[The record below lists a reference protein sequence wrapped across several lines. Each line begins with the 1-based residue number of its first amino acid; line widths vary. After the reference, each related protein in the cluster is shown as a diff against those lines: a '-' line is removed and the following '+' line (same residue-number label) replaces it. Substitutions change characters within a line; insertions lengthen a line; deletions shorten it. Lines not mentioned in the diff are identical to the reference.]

1 MPRRKHDDI
10 IIRKTYPFTLDP
22 KAEGERIITGDANV
36 YGILDSVGDIVEPGA
51 FRNSLAA
58 DDVRHLLWQHD
69 TYEVIGDGVFAETD
83 TALRLVEGNLYEG
96 VQRAEEAYAICKQA
110 RRPLGLSIGFAITKD
125 GQYVDDENVR
135 HITDAKLY
143 EVSLVTFPANGES
156 MVDGVK
162 AIGFREALES
172 AEDERDL
179 WERRWQMNDAFM
191 AALKSVQTDDMLD
204 TPAKLQA
211 ADDIVSAYAEALA
224 GWAHEVVLVPVDTDY
239 LSDMLDIEAKAI
251 AEMFVGLTPDE
262 PASMP
267 TVEADEAARALQS
280 AMLAAAL
287 L

>member
-10 IIRKTYPFTLDP
+10 IIRKMYPFTLG
-22 KAEGERIITGDANV
+22 KAEGERVITGDANV

-51 FRNSLAA
+51 FKNSLAA

-125 GQYVDDENVR
+125 GQYTDDEGVR

-143 EVSLVTFPANGES
+143 EVSLVTFPANSES

-162 AIGFREALES
+162 AV
-172 AEDERDL
+172 AEDYRSVAETIMDADL
-179 WERRWQMNDAFM
+179 SLLDEEDLDELVTATAYLADA
-191 AALKSVQTDDMLD
+191 
-204 TPAKLQA
+204 
-211 ADDIVSAYAEALA
+211 
-224 GWAHEVVLVPVDTDY
+224 
-239 LSDMLDIEAKAI
+239 
-251 AEMFVGLTPDE
+251 LTPDE
-262 PASMP
+262 PAPVP